1 MLSRRDLVKTS
12 LRGASLFAMAPAV
25 PGFLAATARAAAPL
39 QDGRVLVVVQ
49 LDGGNDGINKDWLAL
64 PAAGALGGR
73 FDPLPV
79 IRT

>member
-1 MLSRRDLVKTS
+1 VNDREFCDWS
-12 LRGASLFAMAPAV
+12 
-25 PGFLAATARAAAPL
+25 ARSAAAAVL
-39 QDGRVLVVVQ
+39 Q
-49 LDGGNDGINKDWLAL
+49 DWLAL

>member
-1 MLSRRDLVKTS
+1 MAVDFRRIY
-12 LRGASLFAMAPAV
+12 AAV
-25 PGFLAATARAAAPL
+25 L
-39 QDGRVLVVVQ
+39 QH
-49 LDGGNDGINKDWLAL
+49 WLAL